1 MSTELLTSMNQKLAL
16 LLVEMT
22 ALNSNLTRSTGKV
35 NVPQNFDEEF
45 ESAKGTS
52 LPGVVAAAVPA
63 DVELDADG
71 LPWDE
76 RINAKSKTK
85 KADGVWKR
93 GKGIDDSLF
102 NSVMVELKAK
112 YSGSTVAAAPPGVA
126 AAAAPPGVAAA
137 AAPPGVVAAASPD
150 KKQAMQN
157 IALLTDEYGVDY
169 ALVLDALK
177 RAFNVDSFDKLTD
190 KQYPSANF
198 LFTEWA
204 TKVRQSDEEIEQ
216 IIEFGADAG
225 KVGVET
231 TLSNNKVSSLAQVK
245 YDAID
250 VVHGELKN
258 YREQWEAYVN
268 SK

>member
-102 NSVMVELKAK
+102 NSVMAELKAK

-126 AAAAPPGVAAA
+126 AAAAPPGVVAAN
-137 AAPPGVVAAASPD
+137 PPGVVAANPD
-150 KKQAMQN
+150 KKRAMVN
-157 IALLTDEYGVDY
+157 IAMLTDEYGVDY
-169 ALVLDALK
+169 SLILDALK
-177 RAFNVDSFDKLTD
+177 RAFNADSFDVVKND
-190 KQYPSANF
+190 QYPFAGS
-198 LFTEWA
+198 LFDRWSTA
-204 TKVRQSDEEIEQ
+204 VRQSDEEIEQ

-225 KVGVET
+225 KTGVET
-231 TLSNNKVSSLAQVK
+231 ILSNNKVSSLAQIK

-250 VVHGELKN
+250 IVYGELKN
-258 YREQWEAYVN
+258 FREQWEAFVN